1 MNILITHIDT
11 QQEKSLCLCG
21 FERRSLRHVCATHNQ
36 RATVHQNKL
45 KQTCVFI
52 KSCYNQIPIKPKGVF
67 IMASKTTI
75 LANTPSDHFAHL
87 HRVMRTPALK
97 PYITKTQGDAIAH
110 AVDERAVFPLVI
122 SLDQRTPKG
131 TVYVYIN
138 DAILCTIDQRG
149 AFSWP
154 SLADKNRVREST

>member
-1 MNILITHIDT
+1 MIFLTTHNNT
-11 QQEKSLCLCG
+11 QTEKSYMRQG

-45 KQTCVFI
+45 KQTCVLM

-75 LANTPSDHFAHL
+75 LENTRVEYFAQL
-87 HRVMRTPALK
+87 HRVMRAPALK
-97 PYITKTQGDAIAH
+97 PYITKTQGDAIAN
-110 AVDERAVFPLVI
+110 AIDERAAFPLFI

-131 TVYVYIN
+131 TVYIYAD